1 MPRTAAEKISKAVNR
16 PLADPGE
23 NVPMY
28 TPALPQRQEDF
39 HVLAFA
45 GATMKGDEPMRAILL
60 SDSCAI
66 DTALGLERG
75 RRPQGRLLFAPI
87 VPATKE
93 TVEALDDEPL
103 FGRFPLEAAP
113 GKLGWATAELRDC
126 FMVDARD
133 VRIED
138 RILTL
143 NAEAAADLEVSWDA
157 CALRRGPLA
166 VSHNI
171 AKLAARARRRGW
183 RSRGAGQG
191 RREDRGDVADRMAA
205 RGRPAPGGGRRPHA
219 RPSCPG
225 ADRGRAQE
233 ARGGRTGRTRA
244 AVGGAVA
251 STVHH
256 LCAETLADSLV
267 IKLIQNQDGV
277 VFAQSVAEG

>member
-171 AKLAARARRRGW
+171 AKLASALAGEGGDPEEQAKAVEKIEEMLLIAWRLEGGLLRAVADAPTPDRAALEQIVDELKKLEEAARAAHERL
-183 RSRGAGQG
+183 S
-191 RREDRGDVADRMAA
+191 AA
-205 RGRPAPGGGRRPHA
+205 
-219 RPSCPG
+219 
-225 ADRGRAQE
+225 
-233 ARGGRTGRTRA
+233 
-244 AVGGAVA
+244 
-251 STVHH
+251 
-256 LCAETLADSLV
+256 L
-267 IKLIQNQDGV
+267 
-277 VFAQSVAEG
+277 